1 MLRFKKSLGQN
12 FLINKNIINKIS
24 QLDCI
29 QDQNIFEIGPGSGN
43 LSDTI
48 AIQKPKSF
56 FMIEKDQSLCN
67 LLKKKYNQNE
77 NFKIFNGNILKYDLE
92 NYKFKNTIIFGN
104 LPYNISTQILAKFIK
119 IKTWPPFYKKIIFM
133 FQKEV
138 ADKILAKSKT
148 NEFGRITILSNYRLE
163 IIDSFKISKENFFPK
178 PKVDSKVIVFKP
190 KRTIKFKITNIENL
204 EKITQI
210 FFSSKRKMINKAL
223 KKIFKNYKDI
233 ARMLNI
239 NLNSRPSDLSPEI
252 YFKLTEIFEKNTKA

>member
-1 MLRFKKSLGQN
+1 
-12 FLINKNIINKIS
+12 
-24 QLDCI
+24 
-29 QDQNIFEIGPGSGN
+29 
-43 LSDTI
+43 
-48 AIQKPKSF
+48 
-56 FMIEKDQSLCN
+56 
-67 LLKKKYNQNE
+67 
-77 NFKIFNGNILKYDLE
+77 
-92 NYKFKNTIIFGN
+92 
-104 LPYNISTQILAKFIK
+104 
-119 IKTWPPFYKKIIFM
+119 M

-163 IIDSFKISKENFFPK
+163 IIDSFKISKEDFFPK

-190 KRTIKFKITNIENL
+190 KRAIKFKITNIENL
-204 EKITQI
+204 EKITQV

-233 ARMLNI
+233 AHMLNI